1 MKKQLLAVAAMIAFG
16 FMNAQAPLEKGGTQ
30 FNAGFGTSGWGT
42 PVYAGLDYGIAT
54 DITIGAEG
62 SYRSYNQTGFKSS
75 IIGLQVNGNYHF
87 NKILS
92 IPSKWDFY
100 AGASANY
107 YIWNTDSAYELL
119 AEDSGFGIGFQ
130 LGGRYFFSEKFG
142 INLEGGSGNS
152 TTGGKLGITYKF

>member
-92 IPSKWDFY
+92 IPSKWGFY

-107 YIWNTDSAYELL
+107 YIWNTDSAYQLL

-130 LGGRYFFSEKFG
+130 VGGRYFFSEKFG

>member
-1 MKKQLLAVAAMIAFG
+1 MKKQFLVLGALITFG
-16 FMNAQAPLEKGGTQ
+16 FANAQAPLEKGGIQ
-30 FNAGFGTSGWGT
+30 FNAGLGTSGWGT
-42 PVYAGLDYGIAT
+42 PVYVGVDYGIAN
-54 DITIGAEG
+54 DITLGAEG

-100 AGASANY
+100 AGASGNY
-107 YIWNTDSAYELL
+107 YIWKTDFEYEYL
-119 AEDSGFGIGFQ
+119 AEASGFGIGFQ
-130 LGGRYFFSEKFG
+130 VGGRYFFSKSFG
-142 INLEGGSGNS
+142 VNLEGGSGNS